1 MDEGPGVNAEPQGK
15 GVGGPGMHG
24 VGERGNAAGEG
35 GGTRGGGAANWGG
48 APGAGGAYQRGH
60 GQSLRRTKQALNFN

>member
-35 GGTRGGGAANWGG
+35 GERGGEGQRIGEGHRGRGARTS
-48 APGAGGAYQRGH
+48 AGTGNRFG
-60 GQSLRRTKQALNFN
+60 GQSRH